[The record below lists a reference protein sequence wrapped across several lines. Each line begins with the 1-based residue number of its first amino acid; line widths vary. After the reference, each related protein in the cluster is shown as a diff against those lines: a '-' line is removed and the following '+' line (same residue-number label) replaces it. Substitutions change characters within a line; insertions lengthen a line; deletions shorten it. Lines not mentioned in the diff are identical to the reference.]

1 MKSIILEIFTVFVGT
16 NEPPLEKI
24 RKETYNKPN
33 VARKAKEIAESDV
46 KLLMG
51 NVIPKDTSTDDSKV
65 INNVIKSKP
74 KHNYE
79 VYEPKPEDDSLIKQD
94 DLKTL
99 DTKAYKYGI
108 PIAETKQNNLTSKLF
123 DILSKYNI
131 RSGDKLPNYALSLR
145 QNSRNSNSKDFIYIQ
160 VPIKIPFRYNS
171 QNHYP
176 IDPVLAVF
184 LSNYGHYLPG
194 LYGFQRSYHNL
205 YGYLASNNIH
215 NNNPSGSYKIFSD
228 TDSSH

>member
-1 MKSIILEIFTVFVGT
+1 MEEITK
-16 NEPPLEKI
+16 N
-24 RKETYNKPN
+24 TYNKPN
-33 VARKAKEIAESDV
+33 VARKAKKIEESHV
-46 KLLMG
+46 TLLAD

-65 INNVIKSKP
+65 INNEIKSEP
-74 KHNYE
+74 NHNYE
-79 VYEPKPEDDSLIKQD
+79 VYETKLEDDSLMKQH
-94 DLKTL
+94 DLKPF
-99 DTKAYKYGI
+99 DTKVYKYEI
-108 PIAETKQNNLTSKLF
+108 PTAETKQNNLASKLF

-145 QNSRNSNSKDFIYIQ
+145 QNSRNSNNKDFIYIQ

-194 LYGFQRSYHNL
+194 LYGFHRSYNNL